1 MLWNGIYG
9 LKFFEDPTSKEVAEG
24 CSEVSGGAVASV
36 AFYPAGYFF
45 GPGGGSFSIASW
57 K

>member
-1 MLWNGIYG
+1 